1 MAKLLL
7 EKDST
12 LVFLGSRQ
20 WNNPKNGNILTFV
33 KLGDPQS
40 FENHEFM
47 VDPLKINLNLP
58 MHAAITPDFELG
70 VFNGRTSL
78 NLVGLQVAP
87 VAVAK

>member
-7 EKDST
+7 EKNSN

-20 WNNPKNGNILTFV
+20 WNSPKGNTLTFV

-47 VDPLKINLNLP
+47 VDPQKINLNLP
-58 MHAAITPDFELG
+58 LHANITPDFELG
-70 VFNGRTSL
+70 VYNSRTSL
-78 NLVGLQVAP
+78 NLVGLQVSTT
-87 VAVAK
+87 AVAK